1 MLEKRPY
8 PLDLIYV
15 PAKRAKTLD
24 QQKVLTLAED
34 ILKNGI
40 CLFGSVDTVTDKV
53 VRLYEMG
60 IRHVANLFN
69 FGNMPRDRVEN
80 SIRLFAEEVMP
91 RVRERVGIKAAA

>member
-34 ILKNGI
+34 ILKNGQKTPI
-40 CLFGSVDTVTDKV
+40 QIRSDNKRFVLIEGLHRLEAIRALGGDTVEAYL
-53 VRLYEMG
+53 VR
-60 IRHVANLFN
+60 A
-69 FGNMPRDRVEN
+69 
-80 SIRLFAEEVMP
+80 RLH
-91 RVRERVGIKAAA
+91 